1 MLHSIPI
8 KSGKDNDKNSPS
20 LLLAFLYNVSRHKS
34 KIIKDL
40 KLENK
45 PTIIT
50 VQNFTTESGAFYAN
64 LDLSFQVFGQALH
77 TAPIVLVNHALTGN
91 SQVIGENG
99 WWNELIGK
107 NKTIDTN
114 KYTILAF
121 NVPGNGYDN
130 FIIEKYLDFSTRDIA
145 RLFIEGI
152 KYHKIKQ
159 LFAIIGGSVGGGI
172 AWEMVALEPKLTQ
185 NFIPIASD
193 WKSTDWLIANCYLQE
208 KILNNSSKPLEDAR
222 IHAMLCY
229 RTPESFKEK
238 FQRTSTDSLD
248 SFQVESWLNH
258 HGEKLQKRFQL
269 SAYKMMNQLLK
280 TIDITRNRAS
290 FEKIISEVD
299 ADIYII
305 GINSDLF
312 FTANENRE
320 TYHEIKK
327 FKNNVFYS
335 EIDSQHGHDAFLME
349 YDQLSD
355 LLDVVFKN
363 KKDKMK
369 VLKFGGKSLANGEG
383 INKVLDIIID
393 KKSKGENIA
402 VVVSARGNATDEL
415 EDILTIAAKNG
426 NYKPLL
432 ESFKAYQQDIYS
444 TVDLSDEFKVLDKLF
459 EGVSLIGDY
468 SNKIKDQILAQGEL
482 LSAKLLTAILISKGL
497 DARFTDTRELIKTD
511 SNFGDALPLE
521 QLSKKNVIQY
531 FKQNNNT
538 VNIITGFIGSN
549 TANDTTTL
557 GRNGSNYT
565 ASLIAN
571 YIDAKELQNYT
582 HVDGIYTANPDLV
595 PDAKKIDFLSFN
607 EANEIANFGATILHA
622 KTIIPLLEKNI
633 PLRILNTFNHENQGT
648 LITSNSNKEG
658 IKTLSVLEN
667 VSLVNLEGR
676 GLLGKTG
683 VDARIFRVMGDNDIS
698 VSIISQGSS
707 ERGIGLVV
715 AANKATKAM
724 IELEKEFENDFYS
737 KDVNKISVTDDVS
750 VISIIGQDLSTFHK
764 PYTALIKNK
773 IVPILFN
780 NTVTGKN
787 VSLVVKK
794 SQLHKALNVIHGE
807 IFGVSKKINIAI
819 FGHGLVGGTL
829 INQILESAAT
839 IEKRKDIKLN
849 VFAIANSKKV
859 LLNKNGVTPNW
870 RNEIQNNGVLYTIDD
885 VIAYA
890 NENHLENLIAV
901 DNTASATFVDNYIPL
916 AESSFDLI
924 SSNKVANTLSYDF
937 YTKLRKVLAD
947 NQKSYL
953 YETNVGAGL
962 PLIDTIKLLHL
973 SGENITKIKGVFSG
987 TLSYLFNNF
996 SAKDVPFSQ
1005 VLQEAIDNGYTEPDP
1020 REDLCGNDV
1029 GRKLLILA
1037 RELDL
1042 QNEFEEIKI
1051 QNLIPEHLRAGEKAD
1066 FLNRLSELDPIYANI
1081 KENQNPNHV
1090 LRYIGELSGDLQQE
1104 KGVLE
1109 VKLVSVPNDTALGGL
1124 KGSDSFF
1131 EIYTESYGDRPIVIQ
1146 GAGAGSAVTARG
1158 VFGDILRLSEKG

>member
-1 MLHSIPI
+1 LEKKPSTI
-8 KSGKDNDKNSPS
+8 K
-20 LLLAFLYNVSRHKS
+20 
-34 KIIKDL
+34 I
-40 KLENK
+40 
-45 PTIIT
+45 
-50 VQNFTTESGAFYAN
+50 QNFTTESGAFYAFIN
-64 LDLSFQVFGQALH
+64 LSYQVFGQALN

-99 WWNELIGK
+99 WWNNLIGE

-121 NVPGNGYDN
+121 NVPGNGYDKTY
-130 FIIEKYLDFSTRDIA
+130 IENYLDFNARDIA
-145 RLFIEGI
+145 RLFLEGI
-152 KYHKIKQ
+152 KFLNIKE
-159 LFAIIGGSVGGGI
+159 LFALIGGSVGGGI
-172 AWEMVALEPKLTQ
+172 AWEMVALAPKLTH
-185 NFIPIASD
+185 NFFPIASD

-208 KILNNSSKPLEDAR
+208 KILNNSSKPIEDAR

-280 TIDITRNRAS
+280 TIDITRARKS
-290 FEKIISEVD
+290 FESIITEVD
-299 ADIYII
+299 ANIYII

-312 FTANENRE
+312 FTANENKE
-320 TYHEIKK
+320 TYNEIKN
-327 FKNNVFYS
+327 FKQNVFYS

-349 YDQLSD
+349 YDQLNI

-363 KKDKMK
+363 KKNKMK
-369 VLKFGGKSLANGEG
+369 ILKFGGKSLANGEG
-383 INKVLDIIID
+383 ISKVLDIIID
-393 KKSKGENIA
+393 KKSKSENIA
-402 VVVSARGNATDEL
+402 VVVSARGKATDEL

-432 ESFKAYQQDIYS
+432 ESFKNYQQDGYAN
-444 TVDLSDEFKVLDKLF
+444 VDLSEEFTVLDKLF

-468 SNKIKDQILAQGEL
+468 SQKIKDQVLSQGEL
-482 LSAKLLTAILISKGL
+482 LSAKLIAAVLQEKGI
-497 DARFTDTRELIKTD
+497 AAQFTDSRKLIKTD
-511 SNFGDALPLE
+511 SNFGDAQPLE
-521 QLSKKNVIQY
+521 QISKKNIVTY
-531 FKQNNNT
+531 FKENNET

-549 TANDTTTL
+549 NNNETTTL

-571 YIDAKELQNYT
+571 YLDAEELQNYT

-595 PDAKKIDFLSFN
+595 PDAKKIDRLSFN

-648 LITSNSNKEG
+648 LITSKSNKEG

-715 AANKATKAM
+715 NADKASRAM
-724 IELEKEFENDFYS
+724 IALEKEFENDFYS
-737 KDVNKISVTDDVS
+737 KDVNRISVTDDVS

-773 IVPILFN
+773 VVPILFN

-794 SQLHKALNVIHGE
+794 SQLNKALNVIHGE

-829 INQILESAAT
+829 INQILESAAV

-849 VFAIANSKKV
+849 VFAIANSKNV
-859 LLNKNGVTPNW
+859 LLNKNGVSQNW
-870 RNEIQNNGVLYTIDD
+870 INEIQNNGFSYTIDD
-885 VIAYA
+885 IIAYA
-890 NENHLENLIAV
+890 NEHNLENLIAV
-901 DNTASATFVDNYIPL
+901 DNTASAAFVENYVKF
-916 AESSFDLI
+916 AENGFDLI
-924 SSNKVANTLSYDF
+924 SSNKVANTLSYKF
-937 YTKLRKVLAD
+937 YKDLRKVLAD
-947 NQKSYL
+947 NQKTYL

-996 SAKDVPFSQ
+996 SAKDVPFSEI
-1005 VLQEAIDNGYTEPDP
+1005 LKEAIDNGYTEPDP

-1042 QNEFEEIKI
+1042 QNEFEEINI
-1051 QNLIPEHLRAGEKAD
+1051 QNLIPEHLREGNVTD
-1066 FLNRLSELDPIYANI
+1066 FLHKLKEFDPIYNKI
-1081 KENQNPNHV
+1081 KEDQEPNHV
-1090 LRYIGELSGDLQQE
+1090 LRYIGELSGDLQND
-1104 KGVLE
+1104 KGNLE
-1109 VKLVSVPNDTALGGL
+1109 VKLVSVPSDTALGGL